1 MTTFEA
7 LQGEEKHVID
17 GMIHVD
23 FAKVDPANI
32 HTVLREDIRMQ
43 ILYVSVNN
51 QPLFEEDESA
61 VTGRLRAIKRIVEV
75 SNNQYYVLCDHGSVY
90 RLNVVQED

>member
-23 FAKVDPANI
+23 FAKVDPISRPPINPGPHVAENKSI
-32 HTVLREDIRMQ
+32 SFNLTLDSLTASFVICCSISR
-43 ILYVSVNN
+43 
-51 QPLFEEDESA
+51 
-61 VTGRLRAIKRIVEV
+61 
-75 SNNQYYVLCDHGSVY
+75 
-90 RLNVVQED
+90 